1 MAVQLA
7 PTNKVFRKDEL
18 LGRYAMFATEAG
30 QPLSERTLEKW
41 RKERGFPKAIVSR
54 PRVVFLKSSVLEWEL
69 KQGWDAFLEDHGDG
83 E

>member
-1 MAVQLA
+1 MSIQLA

-18 LGRYAMFATEAG
+18 LGRYAMFSTEAG

-41 RKERGFPKAIVSR
+41 RKERGFPKPIVSR
-54 PRVVFLKSSVLEWEL
+54 PRVVFLKKSVLEWEL
-69 KQGWDAFLEDHGDG
+69 AQGWDVFLEGHGDG

>member
-1 MAVQLA
+1 MSIQLA

-18 LGRYAMFATEAG
+18 LGRYAMFSTEAG

-41 RKERGFPKAIVSR
+41 RKERGFPKPIVSR

-69 KQGWDAFLEDHGDG
+69 KQGWDVFLEGHGDDQ
-83 E
+83 